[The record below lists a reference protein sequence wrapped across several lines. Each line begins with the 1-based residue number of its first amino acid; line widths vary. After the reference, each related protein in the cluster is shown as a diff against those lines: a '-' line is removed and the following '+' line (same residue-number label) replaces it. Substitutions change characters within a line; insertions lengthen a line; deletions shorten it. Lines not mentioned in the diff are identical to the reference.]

1 MSEPKP
7 LYLHLGAH
15 RTGTSSFQM
24 MLAEN
29 GDLLRGAGFDL
40 AYPGRD
46 DIPGGD
52 LALRLPQPRNKDQW
66 QDRFVPNA
74 AIELRKQASADSTAM
89 ILSEENIPGRMI
101 HFGSGRFYP
110 AAEERF
116 KTLAEAAAAPVLR
129 ALLVVREYADL
140 YVSAYRKRAE
150 DNHSDPFDDDRR
162 NMMRMD
168 RGWPELVA
176 LIQTHLQA
184 QQLIVVE
191 YASRG
196 RSVDLLRHLLPETRE
211 MPLIEPA
218 HRMNHSPTDAALE
231 VLQAIYAKGDTLE
244 REAWQQIILEHRD
257 DHASRGISE
266 FTKRQ
271 NRILR
276 GRYAEDL
283 DRLAQMPGV
292 VLVR

>member
-1 MSEPKP
+1 M
-7 LYLHLGAH
+7 YLHLGAH

-24 MLAEN
+24 MLAQNREV
-29 GDLLRGAGFDL
+29 LRAAGYDL

-74 AIELRKQASADSTAM
+74 AIEMRKYAGVDNTAL

-101 HFGSGRFYP
+101 HFGAGRFYP

-116 KTLAEAAAAPVLR
+116 KTLAQAAGAPILR
-129 ALLVVREYADL
+129 ALLVVRDYADL
-140 YVSAYRKRAE
+140 YISAYRKRAE
-150 DNHSDPFDDDRR
+150 DNHSDPFENDRR
-162 NMMRMD
+162 NMLRMD
-168 RGWPELVA
+168 RGWPEMVE
-176 LIQTHLQA
+176 LIQQHLKVRE
-184 QQLIVVE
+184 LVVVE
-191 YASRG
+191 YGHRG
-196 RSVDLLRHLLPETRE
+196 RSVDLLGHLVPHVRALP
-211 MPLIEPA
+211 IVEPA
-218 HRMNHSPTDAALE
+218 KRMNPSPTDAALD
-231 VLQAIYAKGDTLE
+231 VLQAIYARGETLE
-244 REAWQQIILEHRD
+244 REAWQKIIVAHKD
-257 DHASRGISE
+257 DRASRGISE

-283 DRLAQMPGV
+283 DRLAQMPDV
-292 VLVR
+292 ELLR